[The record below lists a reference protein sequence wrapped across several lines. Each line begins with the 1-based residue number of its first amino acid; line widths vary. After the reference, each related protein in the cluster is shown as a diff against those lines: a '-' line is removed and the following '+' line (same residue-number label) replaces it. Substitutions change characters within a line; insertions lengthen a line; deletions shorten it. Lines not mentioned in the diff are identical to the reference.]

1 MPCDRF
7 TELLS
12 ARLDGALTPEEEREL
27 EEHLAACPDCRAVGA
42 QLSAL
47 QGAFPELEEADA
59 APEGFARGV
68 MERIRTEKSPQK
80 VIPLFKRPQIRAL
93 AGLAACLVLVAGLY
107 GASRS
112 KEQAGWDMMTRSFHK
127 DDVEDVA
134 DSSACESLR
143 GEENGPMVNAALA
156 DPEPADAPQITS
168 YAAGS
173 TVDIYGSDT
182 ENTVAP
188 AAPSHYFFTN
198 QQTVRLTWTE
208 ELDAPSA
215 RILGS
220 EQSLE
225 TFAEQFPEDD
235 LEEVLEPYDAGYF
248 AQNRLLAVVVK
259 EGSGSISHSIEPQGL
274 YWDEVEII
282 RTVPEEVTYD
292 MAAWL
297 ILAEVDTMFNDGD
310 TLEVVLVE
318 RADAGESGST
328 VIHEEDSSEY

>member
-1 MPCDRF
+1 L
-7 TELLS
+7 ELLS
-12 ARLDGALTPEEEREL
+12 ARLDGALTEAEEQEL

-47 QGAFPELEEADA
+47 QGVFPELEEVP
-59 APEGFARGV
+59 APEGFTQGV
-68 MERIRTEKSPQK
+68 MDRIRAEKK
-80 VIPLFKRPQIRAL
+80 VIPLFKRPQFRAL

-107 GASRS
+107 RASQPVHFE
-112 KEQAGWDMMTRSFHK
+112 KTIKMDVTARSFSQ
-127 DDVEDVA
+127 DALTQETDGA
-134 DSSACESLR
+134 ASL
-143 GEENGPMVNAALA
+143 EEV
-156 DPEPADAPQITS
+156 PQIAA

-173 TVDIYGSDT
+173 TADIYDSDAKNT
-182 ENTVAP
+182 EAP

-198 QQTVRLTWTE
+198 QQTVRLSWTE

-225 TFAEQFPEDD
+225 TFAEQFPEDS

-259 EGSGSISHSIEPQGL
+259 EGSGSISHSIGPQSL
-274 YWDEVEII
+274 YRDEVEIT

-328 VIHEEDSSEY
+328 VINEEDSTCLLYTSPSPRDS

>member
-1 MPCDRF
+1 MDCDKYM
-7 TELLS
+7 ELLS
-12 ARLDGALTPEEEREL
+12 ARLDGALTEEEEREL

-47 QGAFPELEEADA
+47 QGAFPELEEIPV
-59 APEGFARGV
+59 PEGFTRGV
-68 MERIRTEKSPQK
+68 MDRIRASEAPK
-80 VIPLFKRPQIRAL
+80 VIPLWKRPQVRAL
-93 AGLAACLVLVAGLY
+93 AGLAACLVLAVGLY
-107 GASRS
+107 GASQQ
-112 KEQAGWDMMTRSFHK
+112 KKQADWDITVRSFNK
-127 DDVEDVA
+127 DDLTVE
-134 DSSACESLR
+134 
-143 GEENGPMVNAALA
+143 EEYPQVNASLA
-156 DPEPADAPQITS
+156 DPEPADAPEIAF

-173 TVDIYGSDT
+173 TADIYGSDT
-182 ENTVAP
+182 KNTEPP

-215 RILGS
+215 QILGS

-274 YWDEVEII
+274 YWDEVEIT

-297 ILAEVDTMFNDGD
+297 ILAEVDSMFNDGD

-318 RADAGESGST
+318 RADAGESGSAA
-328 VIHEEDSSEY
+328 IHEEDSSEY

>member
-1 MPCDRF
+1 MTCDRYF
-7 TELLS
+7 ELLS
-12 ARLDGALTPEEEREL
+12 ARLDGALTREEEREL
-27 EEHLAACPDCRAVGA
+27 EEHFAVCPDCRALADQLA
-42 QLSAL
+42 QLRDGFSGL
-47 QGAFPELEEADA
+47 EELE
-59 APEGFARGV
+59 APAGFAQGV
-68 MERIRTEKSPQK
+68 MDRVREETRPK
-80 VIPLFKRPQIRAL
+80 VVPLFKRPQVRAL
-93 AGLAACLVLVAGLY
+93 AGLAACFVLVVGLY
-107 GASRS
+107 SAAQEA
-112 KEQAGWDMMTRSFHK
+112 KK
-127 DDVEDVA
+127 DDAEEFMLKTRGFVQDVQ
-134 DSSACESLR
+134 
-143 GEENGPMVNAALA
+143 EEEGDGPRVNADLV
-156 DPEPADAPQITS
+156 DPQMEDTPQIAA

-173 TVDIYGSDT
+173 TADIYDT
-182 ENTVAP
+182 DAENTEAP

-198 QQTVRLTWTE
+198 QQTVRISWTD

-225 TFAEQFPEDD
+225 TFAEQFPEDS

-259 EGSGSISHSIEPQGL
+259 ESSGSISHSIEPQGL
-274 YWDEVEII
+274 YWDEVEIT

-297 ILAEVDTMFNDGD
+297 ILAEVDTSFNDGD

-318 RADAGESGST
+318 RADAGESGLT